1 MRSERLGQWSILLAC
16 VFFAGAAVSAK
27 YLAVGY
33 SGLFV
38 SLVRFFLG
46 ALFCVSAIFIL
57 RREWRVK
64 DWRIWIIR
72 GVLGGLAMSLTYWA
86 IQLTSS
92 GRAILLAD
100 TYPIFV
106 AVFGYL
112 FFREKITAQ
121 HVAGVVIGILGVL
134 LVFYDRSQYGWLGN
148 LLAFAA
154 GAVGGVSV
162 HYVKQS
168 RAKNNPFLV
177 YLSACIF
184 GALWCLVSVG
194 EVRHLTWSGAAALAL
209 VAVFGFVGQVFAGY
223 GFRYVT
229 ATTGGIM
236 GLAEVPLTVA
246 FSALLGEEMRARF
259 WLGTLLILAGI
270 LIAYGLWPA
279 GRREA

>member
-1 MRSERLGQWSILLAC
+1 MSSERWGQWSILLAC
-16 VFFAGAAVSAK
+16 VFFAAAAVSAK
-27 YLAVGY
+27 YLAADY

-38 SLVRFFLG
+38 SLVRFALG
-46 ALFCVSAIFIL
+46 ALFCVGAIFL
-57 RREWRVK
+57 LGREWRVK
-64 DWRIWIIR
+64 GWRVWIIR

-121 HVAGVVIGILGVL
+121 HVAGVLIGMLGVL
-134 LVFYDRSQYGWLGN
+134 LVFYDHSQYGWFGN
-148 LLAFAA
+148 VLAFAA
-154 GAVGGVSV
+154 GIVGGVSV
-162 HYVKQS
+162 HYVKKS
-168 RAKNNPFLV
+168 RSVNNPFLV
-177 YLSACIF
+177 YLSACLF
-184 GALWCLVSVG
+184 GMLWCLGSVA
-194 EVRHLTWSGAAALAL
+194 EVRHLTGSGLLAL
-209 VAVFGFVGQVFAGY
+209 STVAIFGFVGQVFAGY

-246 FSALLGEEMRARF
+246 FSALLGEEMRPRF
-259 WLGTLLILAGI
+259 WLGTLMILAGI
-270 LIAYGLWPA
+270 LIAYGLLPA
-279 GRREA
+279 GRRQA